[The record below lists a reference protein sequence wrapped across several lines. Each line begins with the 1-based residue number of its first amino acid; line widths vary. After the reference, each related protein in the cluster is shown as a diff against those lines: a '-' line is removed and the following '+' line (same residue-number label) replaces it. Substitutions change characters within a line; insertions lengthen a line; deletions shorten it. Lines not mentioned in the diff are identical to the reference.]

1 MKKILSLFLAV
12 MFFGLSQLRA
22 DEGMW
27 IPLLLGKYNIEDMQ
41 KLGCKL
47 SAEDIYSV
55 NNSSLKDAIVIFGR
69 GCTGELISN
78 EGLLITNHHCGY
90 GEIQAHSSLE
100 HDYLTNGFWAMNRS
114 EELPNPGLSVTFL
127 VRMEDVTAKV
137 LNGITND
144 LPEYQRTQ
152 KINAAIALIVAEAT
166 KDTHYEAVVKP
177 FFGGN
182 EYYLF
187 VNEVY
192 KDVRL
197 VGAPP
202 SAIGK
207 FGGDTDNWMWP
218 RHTGDF
224 SLFRIYAAPDGTPAE
239 FSDENVPLTPK
250 RFLTISTAGVKP
262 DDFTMVFGYPGTT
275 QQYLTS
281 FAVEQ
286 IQEMVN
292 PHRIAL
298 RQKKLDILNV
308 AMNSNPA
315 IRIQYSAKHASISNS
330 WKKWIGENRG
340 LERLNAVEVK
350 KLLESEFQTWAN
362 QTPERKAEYGSLLS
376 SFEVNYTEM
385 RPYLMAE
392 TYLMEAGLRLD
403 PIYFCHS
410 FRNLME
416 ASKAEATE
424 DVKTQVANLK
434 SSAENFYKDYDMQT
448 DKKLFVALLQMFYE
462 KMPKEFQPA
471 IFTDVV
477 EKKFKGDFNKYADYV
492 YENSIVVNKQKMLS
506 FLNSYDAGKLKNLQ
520 NDPMFALYEQI
531 INMYWENVDPKI
543 TELEG
548 FVARLERLYIKG
560 LREMKNDEVF
570 YPDANFTLRVAY
582 GKVQEYKPQDGVRY
596 LYYTTLDG
604 IIAKDNPEIYDYK
617 VPEKLKKLYE
627 TKDYGNYAEN
637 GEMHVCFIATNHTTG
652 GNSGSPVLDAEG
664 RLIGVN
670 FDRCWEG
677 TMSDI
682 MYDPN
687 QCRNISL
694 DIRYALFI
702 IDKFAGATHLINEM
716 KIE

>member
-100 HDYLTNGFWAMNRS
+100 HDYLTNGFWAMNRG

-281 FAVEQ
+281 FAVQQ

-315 IRIQYSAKHASISNS
+315 IRIQYSAKHASRLGTIERRGGEKTFGKRISN
-330 WKKWIGENRG
+330 
-340 LERLNAVEVK
+340 
-350 KLLESEFQTWAN
+350 
-362 QTPERKAEYGSLLS
+362 
-376 SFEVNYTEM
+376 M
-385 RPYLMAE
+385 
-392 TYLMEAGLRLD
+392 
-403 PIYFCHS
+403 
-410 FRNLME
+410 
-416 ASKAEATE
+416 
-424 DVKTQVANLK
+424 
-434 SSAENFYKDYDMQT
+434 
-448 DKKLFVALLQMFYE
+448 
-462 KMPKEFQPA
+462 
-471 IFTDVV
+471 
-477 EKKFKGDFNKYADYV
+477 
-492 YENSIVVNKQKMLS
+492 
-506 FLNSYDAGKLKNLQ
+506 GK
-520 NDPMFALYEQI
+520 
-531 INMYWENVDPKI
+531 
-543 TELEG
+543 
-548 FVARLERLYIKG
+548 
-560 LREMKNDEVF
+560 
-570 YPDANFTLRVAY
+570 
-582 GKVQEYKPQDGVRY
+582 
-596 LYYTTLDG
+596 
-604 IIAKDNPEIYDYK
+604 
-617 VPEKLKKLYE
+617 
-627 TKDYGNYAEN
+627 
-637 GEMHVCFIATNHTTG
+637 
-652 GNSGSPVLDAEG
+652 
-664 RLIGVN
+664 
-670 FDRCWEG
+670 
-677 TMSDI
+677 
-682 MYDPN
+682 PN
-687 QCRNISL
+687 TR
-694 DIRYALFI
+694 
-702 IDKFAGATHLINEM
+702 T
-716 KIE
+716 